1 MRHSVLLPDKAPVA
15 DFTTAIGNAGLCFC
29 LRRVHGKDP
38 ITAFFKVTRM
48 AFVGAALQ
56 RFGEPRILPRFRDGK
71 GVLSG
76 GLAKQSK
83 PKRWQSS
90 PFFPSAGR

>member
-1 MRHSVLLPDKAPVA
+1 MLLPDKAPVA

-29 LRRVHGKDP
+29 LRHVHGKDP

-48 AFVGAALQ
+48 AFVDAALQ
-56 RFGEPRILPRFRDGK
+56 RFGELRILLHVRDRN
-71 GVLSG
+71 GVLISG
-76 GLAKQSK
+76 FAKQSK
-83 PKRWQSS
+83 PKRWQSR